1 MSEKWRNFATVYK
14 LCNMK
19 LLYKF
24 YTFLVLLLC
33 CSAMHASVQAD
44 ESGGDSIEVGFLT
57 CAPGTEVYE
66 LYGHTALRIR
76 NFKSGEDWVFNYGV
90 LNFPTPHFAWRFMLG
105 QTDFMFGA
113 LPFDA
118 FAASYSREGRSV
130 EEQVLNLLPE
140 EKEVLWESLVATAMT
155 PDWTYRYNF
164 LYDNCTTR
172 AVAEIERCVQGRIE
186 WRELPGGG
194 GRTFRDI
201 IHEFAS
207 EDCPW
212 NAFGQD
218 LILGEETDRPIGI
231 DQRMFSPIYAQRY
244 FDKAVIKAADG
255 TMRPLVKRT
264 EMVVNA
270 RPKPVEKFPLSP
282 ALSVALLLLA
292 MVAAGAYEWRKRKIC
307 RWIDCLWM
315 SLWGGT
321 GCIVFILFFFSE
333 HPAVGS
339 NWLVV
344 LLNPLPLLALPFK
357 IWNDRQ
363 RRRDLY
369 PLAASL
375 AICLFG
381 VLGMFMPQRVPVLFY
396 AMLAILLAR
405 CLHLLL
411 LQRSLEGRGKNAQR

>member
-90 LNFPTPHFAWRFMLG
+90 FNFRTPHFAWRFMLG

-164 LYDNCTTR
+164 LYVICTT
-172 AVAEIERCVQGRIE
+172 
-186 WRELPGGG
+186 GGVS
-194 GRTFRDI
+194 DI
-201 IHEFAS
+201 
-207 EDCPW
+207 
-212 NAFGQD
+212 
-218 LILGEETDRPIGI
+218 
-231 DQRMFSPIYAQRY
+231 
-244 FDKAVIKAADG
+244 
-255 TMRPLVKRT
+255 
-264 EMVVNA
+264 
-270 RPKPVEKFPLSP
+270 
-282 ALSVALLLLA
+282 
-292 MVAAGAYEWRKRKIC
+292 
-307 RWIDCLWM
+307 
-315 SLWGGT
+315 
-321 GCIVFILFFFSE
+321 
-333 HPAVGS
+333 
-339 NWLVV
+339 
-344 LLNPLPLLALPFK
+344 
-357 IWNDRQ
+357 
-363 RRRDLY
+363 
-369 PLAASL
+369 
-375 AICLFG
+375 
-381 VLGMFMPQRVPVLFY
+381 
-396 AMLAILLAR
+396 
-405 CLHLLL
+405 
-411 LQRSLEGRGKNAQR
+411 

>member
-1 MSEKWRNFATVYK
+1 MNLLNK
-14 LCNMK
+14 LYT
-19 LLYKF
+19 LLV
-24 YTFLVLLLC
+24 FLCC
-33 CSAMHASVQAD
+33 CSAVHASVQAD
-44 ESGGDSIEVGFLT
+44 ESGSDSIEAGFLT

-76 NFKSGEDWVFNYGV
+76 NLNSGEDWVFNYGV
-90 LNFPTPHFAWRFMLG
+90 FNFHTPHFEWRFMLG
-105 QTDFMFGA
+105 QTDYMLGV

-140 EKEVLWESLVATAMT
+140 EKEALWKSLVATAMT

-172 AVAEIERCVQGRIE
+172 AVAEVERCVRGKVE
-186 WRELPGGG
+186 WKELPKGNGN
-194 GRTFRDI
+194 TFRDI

-207 EDCPW
+207 ESCPW

-231 DQRMFSPIYAQRY
+231 GQRMFSPIYAKRY
-244 FDKAVIKAADG
+244 FDKAIIRAADG
-255 TMRPLVKRT
+255 SVRPLVKRT
-264 EMVVNA
+264 EMVVDVQA
-270 RPKPVEKFPLSP
+270 KPIERFPLSP
-282 ALSVALLLLA
+282 AMSVVLLLLVTLA
-292 MVAAGAYEWRKRKIC
+292 IGAFEWRKRRIC
-307 RWIDCLWM
+307 RWMDSLWM
-315 SLWGGT
+315 VLWGGA

-344 LLNPLPLLALPFK
+344 LLNPLPLFALPFK

-381 VLGMFMPQRVPVLFY
+381 VLGMFMPQQVPALFY

-411 LQRSLEGRGKNAQR
+411 LQRSLESRGKHVQR